1 MAELTPREKAIIG
14 EILAAHLP
22 GVTVHAFGSRVNG
35 GARPYSDLD
44 IALITDAPLP
54 IAQVADLAEAFALSD
69 LPFRVDIVE
78 WARIADDF
86 KAVIAARYEKL
97 Q

>member
-1 MAELTPREKAIIG
+1 MAELTPGERALIG

-22 GVTVHAFGSRVNG
+22 GVPVHAFGSRVSG
-35 GARPYSDLD
+35 TAKTYSDLD
-44 IALITDAPLP
+44 IALITDTPLP
-54 IAQVADLAEAFALSD
+54 VAQVADLAEAFALSD

-86 KAVIAARYEKL
+86 RAVIAARYEKL

>member
-1 MAELTPREKAIIG
+1 MAEITPRERALIADL
-14 EILAAHLP
+14 LAAHLP
-22 GVTVHAFGSRVNG
+22 GVPVHAFGSRVNG
-35 GARPYSDLD
+35 NAKPYSDLD
-44 IALITDAPLP
+44 IALISDMPLP
-54 IAQVADLAEAFALSD
+54 IAQVADLAEAFAESD

-86 KAVIAARYEKL
+86 KAVIAARHEKL

>member
-1 MAELTPREKAIIG
+1 MAEITPRERALIADL
-14 EILAAHLP
+14 LAAHLP
-22 GVTVHAFGSRVNG
+22 GVPIHAFGSRVNG
-35 GARPYSDLD
+35 NAKPYSDLD
-44 IALITDAPLP
+44 IALITDTPLP
-54 IAQVADLAEAFALSD
+54 IAQVAELAEAFAETD